1 MNGMSTKAMIDTG
14 ATHNFV
20 SEEEA
25 RRLKLQTSKEAGWLK
40 AVNSAAKPS
49 QGVARG
55 VIMKIRPWEGKV
67 DFTVAPMDD
76 FKIVIGMDFLR
87 QVKAVHVPFLRS
99 MAILEEE
106 APCMVPT
113 ITEGKAKT
121 PMSSAMQLKKGLKKN
136 EVTYLAAF
144 KEDSIDPMGYP
155 MAMEVK
161 KVLDEFKDVMPPE
174 LPSFSQLFIFHKF
187 KNFTS
192 DYEI

>member
-1 MNGMSTKAMIDTG
+1 MYVEAKVNGMSTNTG

-49 QGVARG
+49 QEVARG
-55 VIMKIRPWEGKV
+55 VTIKIRPWEGKI

-87 QVKAVHVPFLRS
+87 QVRAMPIPFLRS
-99 MAILEEE
+99 MVILEEE

-113 ITEGKAKT
+113 ITESKAKT
-121 PMSSAMQLKKGLKKN
+121 PMLSAMQLEKGLKKN
-136 EVTYLAAF
+136 EVTYLAAL
-144 KEDSIDPMGYP
+144 KEDPINPVGDCPRKSRR
-155 MAMEVK
+155 
-161 KVLDEFKDVMPPE
+161 
-174 LPSFSQLFIFHKF
+174 H
-187 KNFTS
+187 
-192 DYEI
+192 